1 MFDVAPAFQ
10 KPRRKTARS
19 RKPTPIHFKSSLTC
33 WMSATPAFEHC
44 RLLTKFS
51 AFSFHFAF
59 WLTTLVFKRGR
70 WSQRSPVLR
79 SSASSCWA
87 CFCLFLLGTL
97 ARCLRGL
104 EIVWHC
110 ITQAIKRKSP
120 STVSCDAFQIS
131 IHSFKE
137 PLSLSLLLPVA
148 DCRLPSGECVSLVLQ
163 DGRWEKEDAD
173 AEINRGTSMST
184 AWSKQGALLVASHH
198 FLKSWFGS
206 VHQWGLT
213 ATGICSPTSRALS
226 RRDCWCLAS
235 SLLNLFDRACWTRP
249 LISACKEAGV

>member
-10 KPRRKTARS
+10 TTRRKTMARS
-19 RKPTPIHFKSSLTC
+19 RQPTPLHSRSRRVWQMSLT
-33 WMSATPAFEHC
+33 SAFVHG
-44 RLLTKFS
+44 RVLKKFPI
-51 AFSFHFAF
+51 FSFHFAF

-148 DCRLPSGECVSLVLQ
+148 DCRYAQWWMCQFGLLQ
-163 DGRWEKEDAD
+163 DGQVGEGGCWCPRSSL
-173 AEINRGTSMST
+173 RGTSMST
-184 AWSKQGALLVASHH
+184 QLMIKFWVLYLLKPPTISLEVLVWLQFTSEVW
-198 FLKSWFGS
+198 LLRVS
-206 VHQWGLT
+206 
-213 ATGICSPTSRALS
+213 CSP
-226 RRDCWCLAS
+226 D
-235 SLLNLFDRACWTRP
+235 
-249 LISACKEAGV
+249 